1 MARAL
6 PDPGG
11 EIHQASGG
19 IMTIKGYNVVP
30 LLKKTVKEI
39 GEDRIPSIA
48 AETAYYF
55 FFSLFP
61 LLLFLTPLLGL
72 VGNGQQL
79 MESMLG
85 RLSSTMPADTL
96 ALLRRVLG
104 EIVTSSGNAGI
115 MSIGVLLAGWSGS
128 NIFGSLMDAL
138 NIAYDVS
145 ETRPWWKRQLIRLSV
160 LLIAGGIMLL
170 ATFIFLDGERLTHWV
185 ATSLGLGDAGAAAWS
200 VLQVILAMCLLVGT
214 GVALFKL
221 LPNVKQ
227 RWSHVIIASTITT
240 LLWVLAT
247 LIFRFYVQHFG
258 SYNKTYGT
266 IGGVIIL
273 LTWMY
278 YSMFVVLVGG
288 ELASELH
295 HGTGATEPTKGEVY
309 LGRIVSD
316 SGPGTPSL
324 TKSNRGF

>member
-1 MARAL
+1 MV
-6 PDPGG
+6 
-11 EIHQASGG
+11 
-19 IMTIKGYNVVP
+19 IKGVNVIP
-30 LLKKTVKEI
+30 LVKGTVKEV
-39 GEDRIPSIA
+39 GADRIPSIA

-72 VGNGQQL
+72 VGNGQEL
-79 MESMLG
+79 MESMLA

-96 ALLRRVLG
+96 ALLRRVLQ
-104 EIVTSSGNAGI
+104 EILTSSGGAGI

-128 NIFGSLMDAL
+128 QIFGSLMDAL
-138 NIAYDVS
+138 NIAYDVT
-145 ETRPWWKRQLIRLSV
+145 ETRPWWKKQLLRIGA
-160 LLIAGGIMLL
+160 LLVAGGIMLV
-170 ATFIFLDGERLTHWV
+170 ATFIFLDGERVTRWV
-185 ATSLGLGDAGAAAWS
+185 AATLGFGQAGTVAWT
-200 VLQVILAMCLLVGT
+200 VLQLLLAVCLLIAT

-221 LPNVKQ
+221 LPNVQQ
-227 RWSHVIIASTITT
+227 RWSHVIVASTITT
-240 LLWVLAT
+240 MLWLLAT
-247 LIFRFYVQHFG
+247 LVFRLYVQHFG

-266 IGGVIIL
+266 IGAVIVL

-278 YSMFVVLVGG
+278 YSMFVLLVGG

-295 HGTGATEPTKGEVY
+295 HGTGAIEPTKGATY
-309 LGRIVSD
+309 YGRIVSD

>member
-1 MARAL
+1 MV
-6 PDPGG
+6 
-11 EIHQASGG
+11 
-19 IMTIKGYNVVP
+19 IKGVNVIP
-30 LLKKTVKEI
+30 LVKGTVKEV
-39 GEDRIPSIA
+39 GADRIPSIA

-72 VGNGQQL
+72 VGNGQEL
-79 MESMLG
+79 MESMLA

-96 ALLRRVLG
+96 ALLRRVLQ
-104 EIVTSSGNAGI
+104 EILTSSGGAGI

-128 NIFGSLMDAL
+128 QIFGSLMDAL
-138 NIAYDVS
+138 NIAYDVT
-145 ETRPWWKRQLIRLSV
+145 ETRPWWKKQLLRIGA
-160 LLIAGGIMLL
+160 LLVAGGIMLV
-170 ATFIFLDGERLTHWV
+170 ATFIFLDGERVTRWV
-185 ATSLGLGDAGAAAWS
+185 AATLGFGQAGTVAWT
-200 VLQVILAMCLLVGT
+200 VLQLLLAVCLLIAT

-221 LPNVKQ
+221 LPNVQQ
-227 RWSHVIIASTITT
+227 RWSHVIVASSVTTI
-240 LLWVLAT
+240 LWLVAT
-247 LIFRFYVQHFG
+247 LVFRFYVQHFG

-266 IGGVIIL
+266 IGGVIVL

-278 YSMFVVLVGG
+278 YSMFVLLVGG

-295 HGTGATEPTKGEVY
+295 HGTGAVEPTKGATY
-309 LGRIVSD
+309 YGRIVSD

>member
-1 MARAL
+1 MV
-6 PDPGG
+6 
-11 EIHQASGG
+11 
-19 IMTIKGYNVVP
+19 IKGVNVVP
-30 LLKKTVKEI
+30 LVKGTVKEV
-39 GEDRIPSIA
+39 GADRIPSIA

-72 VGNGQQL
+72 VGNGQEL
-79 MESMLG
+79 MESMLA

-96 ALLRRVLG
+96 ALLRRVLQ
-104 EIVTSSGNAGI
+104 EILTSSGGAGI

-128 NIFGSLMDAL
+128 QIFGSLMDAL
-138 NIAYDVS
+138 NIAYDVT
-145 ETRPWWKRQLIRLSV
+145 ETRPWWKKQLLRIGA
-160 LLIAGGIMLL
+160 LLVAGGIMLV
-170 ATFIFLDGERLTHWV
+170 ATFIFLDGERVTRWV
-185 ATSLGLGDAGAAAWS
+185 AATLGFGEAGTVAWT
-200 VLQVILAMCLLVGT
+200 VLQLLLAVCLLIAT

-221 LPNVKQ
+221 LPNVQQ
-227 RWSHVIIASTITT
+227 RWSHVIVASTVTT
-240 LLWVLAT
+240 ILWLVAT
-247 LIFRFYVQHFG
+247 LVFRFYVQHFG

-266 IGGVIIL
+266 IGGVIVL

-278 YSMFVVLVGG
+278 YSMFVLLVGG

-295 HGTGATEPTKGEVY
+295 HGTGAVEPTKGATY
-309 LGRIVSD
+309 YGRIVSD

>member
-1 MARAL
+1 
-6 PDPGG
+6 
-11 EIHQASGG
+11 
-19 IMTIKGYNVVP
+19 MTIKGYDVVP
-30 LLKKTVKEI
+30 LVKKTVQEI
-39 GEDRIPSIA
+39 RDDRIPSLA

-72 VGNGQQL
+72 IGDGQRL

-85 RLSSTMPADTL
+85 RLSTTMPPDTL
-96 ALLRRVLG
+96 SLLRRVLG

-138 NIAYDVS
+138 NVAYDVT
-145 ETRPWWKRQLIRLSV
+145 ETRPWWKKQLLRIGV
-160 LLIAGGIMLL
+160 LFVAGGSMLV
-170 ATFIFLDGERLTHWV
+170 ATLIFLDGERVARWV
-185 ATSLGLGDAGAAAWS
+185 GSALGLGDAAVAAWT
-200 VLQVILAMCLLVGT
+200 VIQIVFAVSLLV
-214 GVALFKL
+214 ALGAVVFKL
-221 LPNVKQ
+221 LPNVQ
-227 RWSHVIIASTITT
+227 QTWAHVLVASAITT
-240 LLWVLAT
+240 LLWIVATVL
-247 LIFRFYVQHFG
+247 FRLYVQNFG
-258 SYNKTYGT
+258 AYNKTYGT
-266 IGGVIIL
+266 IGGVIVL

-278 YSMFVVLVGG
+278 YSMFVLLTGG
-288 ELASELH
+288 ELAAELH

-324 TKSNRGF
+324 SAKGNRVR

>member
-1 MARAL
+1 MV
-6 PDPGG
+6 
-11 EIHQASGG
+11 
-19 IMTIKGYNVVP
+19 IKGVNVVP
-30 LLKKTVKEI
+30 LVKKTVKEV

-79 MESMLG
+79 MESMLA
-85 RLSSTMPADTL
+85 RLSSTMPPDTL
-96 ALLRRVLG
+96 ALLRRVLQ
-104 EIVTSSGNAGI
+104 EIITSSGGAGV

-128 NIFGSLMDAL
+128 QIFGSLMDAL
-138 NIAYDVS
+138 NIAYDVG
-145 ETRPWWKRQLIRLSV
+145 ETRPWWKKQLLRIGA
-160 LLIAGGIMLL
+160 LLAAGGIMLV
-170 ATFIFLDGERLTHWV
+170 ATFIFLDGERVTRWV
-185 ATSLGLGDAGAAAWS
+185 ASTLGFGEAGIVVWN
-200 VLQVILAMCLLVGT
+200 VLQLMLAVCLLVAT

-221 LPNVKQ
+221 LPNVQQ
-227 RWSHVIIASTITT
+227 RWSHAIVASTVTT
-240 LLWVLAT
+240 ILWLVAT

-266 IGGVIIL
+266 IGGVIVL

-278 YSMFVVLVGG
+278 YSMFVLLVGG

-295 HGTGATEPTKGEVY
+295 HGTGAIEPTKGATY
-309 LGRIVSD
+309 YGRIVSD

>member
-1 MARAL
+1 MV
-6 PDPGG
+6 
-11 EIHQASGG
+11 
-19 IMTIKGYNVVP
+19 IKGVNVVP
-30 LLKKTVKEI
+30 LVKRTVKEV

-72 VGNGQQL
+72 AGNGQQL
-79 MESMLG
+79 MESMLA
-85 RLSSTMPADTL
+85 RLSSTMPPDTL
-96 ALLRRVLG
+96 ALLRRVLQ
-104 EIVTSSGNAGI
+104 EIITSSGGAGI

-128 NIFGSLMDAL
+128 QIFGSLMDSL

-145 ETRPWWKRQLIRLSV
+145 ETRPWWKKQLLRIGA
-160 LLIAGGIMLL
+160 LLAAGGIMLV
-170 ATFIFLDGERLTHWV
+170 ATFIFLDGERVTHWV
-185 ATSLGLGDAGAAAWS
+185 AATLGFGEAGIVAWN
-200 VLQVILAMCLLVGT
+200 VLQLLFAVCLLIAT

-221 LPNVKQ
+221 LPNVQQ
-227 RWSHVIIASTITT
+227 RWSHVIVASTVTT
-240 LLWVLAT
+240 ILWLVAT
-247 LIFRFYVQHFG
+247 LVFRLYVQHFG

-266 IGGVIIL
+266 IGGVIVL

-278 YSMFVVLVGG
+278 YSMFVLLVGG

-295 HGTGATEPTKGEVY
+295 HGTGAVEPTKGATY
-309 LGRIVSD
+309 YGRIVSD

>member
-1 MARAL
+1 MV
-6 PDPGG
+6 
-11 EIHQASGG
+11 
-19 IMTIKGYNVVP
+19 IKGVNVVP
-30 LLKKTVKEI
+30 LVKKTVKEV
-39 GEDRIPSIA
+39 GADRIPSIA

-79 MESMLG
+79 MESMLS

-96 ALLRRVLG
+96 ELLRRVLS
-104 EIVTSSGNAGI
+104 EIITANGNAGI
-115 MSIGVLLAGWSGS
+115 MSLGALLAAWSGS

-138 NIAYDVS
+138 NIAYDVT
-145 ETRPWWKRQLIRLSV
+145 ETRPWWKKQLLRIGA
-160 LLIAGGIMLL
+160 LLVAGGIMLV
-170 ATFIFLDGERLTHWV
+170 ATFIFLDGERVTRWV
-185 ATSLGLGDAGAAAWS
+185 AATLGFGQAGTVAWT
-200 VLQVILAMCLLVGT
+200 VLQLLLAVCLLIAT

-221 LPNVKQ
+221 LPNVQQ
-227 RWSHVIIASTITT
+227 RWSHVIVASTVTT
-240 LLWVLAT
+240 ILWLVAT
-247 LIFRFYVQHFG
+247 LVFRFYVQHFG

-266 IGGVIIL
+266 IGGVIVL

-278 YSMFVVLVGG
+278 YSMFVLLVGG

-295 HGTGATEPTKGEVY
+295 HGTGAVEPTKGATY
-309 LGRIVSD
+309 YGRIVSD